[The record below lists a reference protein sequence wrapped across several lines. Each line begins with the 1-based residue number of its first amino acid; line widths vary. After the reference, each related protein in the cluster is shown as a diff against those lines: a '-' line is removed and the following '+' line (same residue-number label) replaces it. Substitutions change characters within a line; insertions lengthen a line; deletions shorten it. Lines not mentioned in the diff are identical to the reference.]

1 MPRSP
6 SLRTSRASS
15 TAPVRPSRVT
25 DFDVSVHSGYISPA
39 FAGKAAQRQKVE
51 ANVLTK
57 GFLPKELVALEV
69 AWFYDN
75 LGIEVSTS
83 HHSPSIPFPGHKTN
97 PFRPGRNPTL
107 QTRPTRPSPTT
118 LSRCMPPRRLHI
130 PGIRTSSSSSSRK
143 SRRTVPCS
151 FTPAVLEYQ
160 PLVAQAP
167 TVKRG
172 AIIILRCERV

>member
-1 MPRSP
+1 MPRSL

-15 TAPVRPSRVT
+15 TVPIRPSRVT
-25 DFDVSVHSGYISPA
+25 DFGASAYSGYISPA

-75 LGIEVSTS
+75 LGIEVRTS
-83 HHSPSIPFPGHKTN
+83 HHSQSIPFPGHKTN
-97 PFRPGRNPTL
+97 PFRPDRNPTL
-107 QTRPTRPSPTT
+107 QTRPMRPSPTT
-118 LSRCMPPRRLHI
+118 LSRCMPPRRLRI

-143 SRRTVPCS
+143 LRRTEPYS

-160 PLVAQAP
+160 PLVAPAP

-172 AIIILRCERV
+172 AILIIRCERV